1 MTRLGFVR
9 MFILSAACASLGCA
23 DAFTGGGGVGGT
35 AGEGGAGAGGAGG
48 QGGAGTGGAA
58 GEGGAGTAGAGG
70 QAGAS
75 GLVAYYSFSGNAQD
89 ESGNGND
96 GSAIGGAVL
105 AMDRFG
111 SADSAYQLDGTSG
124 YIEIPDSPDFN
135 FNQPITVT
143 AWIYLNDNTSA
154 GIVGQWGPGGL
165 GGDAFVLS
173 VRSGK
178 LKFTLPRPGLYEL
191 DSQSTLT
198 EMQWLFVGVVYDGTD
213 VKLFINGTQDASG
226 TFAAAQVDSDQP
238 VRIGFELII
247 SGDPGYLDG
256 LVDDVRIY
264 KRALSDMEIQQLHQP

>member
-1 MTRLGFVR
+1 MTRLGFVP

-23 DAFTGGGGVGGT
+23 DTVIGSGGVGGT
-35 AGEGGAGAGGAGG
+35 AGQGGTGTGGAGG
-48 QGGAGTGGAA
+48 QGGAGTGGA
-58 GEGGAGTAGAGG
+58 GGQGGAGTGGAGG

-96 GSAIGGAVL
+96 GSAIGGAAL

-111 SADSAYQLDGTSG
+111 SVDSAYQLDGTSG
-124 YIEIPDSPDFN
+124 YIEIPDSADFN

-143 AWIYLNDNTSA
+143 AWIYLNDNASA

-178 LKFTLPRPGLYEL
+178 LKFTLPIPGLYEL

>member
-1 MTRLGFVR
+1 MTRLGLSR
-9 MFILSAACASLGCA
+9 MFILSFALASLGCA
-23 DAFTGGGGVGGT
+23 STENGGNGGT
-35 AGEGGAGAGGAGG
+35 AGEGGAGSGGTGG
-48 QGGAGTGGAA
+48 QGGI
-58 GEGGAGTAGAGG
+58 GGAGGAGG

-75 GLVAYYSFSGNAQD
+75 GLVAYYPFSGNAQD

-96 GSAIGGAVL
+96 GSAVGGAAL

-124 YIEIPDSPDFN
+124 YIEIPDSADFN
-135 FNQPITVT
+135 FNQPLTVT

-154 GIVGQWGPGGL
+154 SIVGQWGPGGF

-178 LKFTLPRPGLYEL
+178 LRFTLPRPGLYEL
-191 DSQSTLT
+191 DSQTTLT
-198 EMQWLFVGVVYDGTD
+198 EMEWLFVGVVYDGAD
-213 VKLFINGTQDASG
+213 VKLFINGTQDVSD

-238 VRIGFELII
+238 VRIGLEEII
-247 SGDPGYLDG
+247 SGDPAYLDG

-264 KRALSDMEIQQLHQP
+264 NRALSDSEIDQLYQP